1 MSQNNTSVSV
11 PPISV
16 TDLYAGYESQRVL
29 NGINLEV
36 LPEKITAL
44 IGPNGHGKS
53 TLLKTVSKQ
62 LEPAS
67 GTIRIFG
74 NSITNLKP
82 HELINNGVIHISQ
95 GDHLYP
101 TMSVKDNLLMGAYI
115 FNSKDVLNERLD
127 FVINIFPK
135 LKELFSQRA
144 NSLSGGERRML
155 SLASG
160 LMSNKKVLLIDEPAL
175 GLAPLIIEQ
184 IYDTIT
190 RLKNENYTILLVEEN
205 LDRVLEVA
213 DYVYLLNAGRIVFS
227 GGVKEFEEDID
238 SFNQYFGI

>member
-1 MSQNNTSVSV
+1 MSQSNATVSDLPV
-11 PPISV
+11 SIK
-16 TDLYAGYESQRVL
+16 DLYAGYNAQRVL

-44 IGPNGHGKS
+44 IGPNGHGKT

-62 LEPAS
+62 LKPDS
-67 GTIRIFG
+67 GNI
-74 NSITNLKP
+74 SIYGQSIANIKP
-82 HELINNGVIHISQ
+82 HELINSGIIHISQ

-127 FVINIFPK
+127 FVITIFPK
-135 LKELFSQRA
+135 LKGLFSQRA

-175 GLAPLIIEQ
+175 GLAPIVIEQ
-184 IYDTIT
+184 IYDTINV
-190 RLKNENYTILLVEEN
+190 LKKENYTILLVEEN

-213 DYVYLLNAGRIVFS
+213 DYIYLLNSGKIVFS
-227 GGVKEFEEDID
+227 GSVTDFQQNID